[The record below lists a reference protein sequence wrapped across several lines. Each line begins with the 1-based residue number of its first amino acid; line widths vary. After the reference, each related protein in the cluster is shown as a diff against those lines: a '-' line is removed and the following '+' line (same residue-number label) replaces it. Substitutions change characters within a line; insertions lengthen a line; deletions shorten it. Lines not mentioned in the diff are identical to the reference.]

1 MMSAHTQDFDV
12 IVVGAG
18 HAGIEACLASARLGL
33 RTLMLTSNISRI
45 GYMSCNPSIGGLAKG
60 HMVREVDVLGGEMGR
75 AADETCIQF
84 KRLNSKKGP
93 AVRGSRS
100 QNDKDLY
107 SAYMTRI
114 LREQPSL
121 TVREGEVKSLLIENS
136 VCRGVV
142 LPDGSVVRAPST
154 VITTG
159 TFMNGMMHIGLKQSP
174 GGRVGDQATVGIS
187 DQLRSFGFVVRRLKT
202 GTPPRLER
210 SSIDFSKT
218 EPQYGDEVFYPF
230 SVRSESRLKLPQ
242 VECYLSHTNDRT
254 HEIIRANLSHSPM
267 FAGHIEGR
275 GPRYCP
281 SIEDKV
287 TRFAE
292 KISHQTFLEPEGLST
307 SSIYLQGISTSLP
320 AEIQLQFLKTIPGL
334 ENVRVLKPGYAVEY
348 DYIEPTQ
355 IQHTLETR
363 GISGL
368 YLAGQI
374 NGTSGY
380 EEAAAQ
386 GFMAGV
392 NASLSVL
399 GRDPFVLRRDQGYTG
414 VLIDDLV
421 TKGTKEPYRMFTSR
435 AEHRLVLREDNTI
448 KRLARLSSD
457 LGVMGEAGHARI
469 SSVLTSQDLLLAELR
484 SLVLVPN
491 AETQAALIT
500 MGTAPLLKPTT
511 GEELLRRPE
520 ISIEQLAEF
529 GIGARIAA
537 HENSM
542 TGSNSKEWSAE
553 EKLSAIELDAIDESM
568 GSVRDKREAVGE
580 ISAMNDRAVVEAVEI
595 EVKYAGYI
603 ARQGEIIEQTRK
615 LEDLKLPGDLVYSSV
630 RGLSVEEIEKLGRMR
645 PMTLG
650 QAQRISGVNPSAIQ
664 ALLVHMK
671 GRRKIKEMTLEQGFG
686 QA

>member
-1 MMSAHTQDFDV
+1 MSSQSFDI

-18 HAGIEACLASARLGL
+18 HAGIEACLAPARLGL
-33 RTLMLTSNISRI
+33 RTLMLTSNVSRI

-60 HMVREVDVLGGEMGR
+60 HMVREIDVLGGEMGR

-107 SAYMTRI
+107 SAYMHGLLHSTPN
-114 LREQPSL
+114 LE
-121 TVREGEVKSLLIENS
+121 VREGEVRSLVIERNE
-136 VCRGVV
+136 CRGVI
-142 LPDGSVVRAPST
+142 LADGSRIDARAV

-159 TFMNGMMHIGLKQSP
+159 TFMNGVMHIGLERES
-174 GGRVGDQATVGIS
+174 GGRVGDRATVGIS
-187 DQLRSFGFVVRRLKT
+187 DQLRSFGFVVQRLKT

-210 SSIDFSKT
+210 DSIDWSKT
-218 EPQYGDEVFYPF
+218 VPQYGDEVFYPF
-230 SVRSESRLKLPQ
+230 SVRSSGRLSLPQ
-242 VECYLSHTNDRT
+242 VTCYLSHTNERT
-254 HEIIRANLSHSPM
+254 HDIIRGNLDHSPM
-267 FAGHIEGR
+267 FAGHIEGS

-287 TRFAE
+287 TRFAG

-320 AEIQLQFLKTIPGL
+320 AETQLLFLKTIPGL
-334 ENVRVLKPGYAVEY
+334 ENVRVLRPGYAVEY

-355 IQHTLETR
+355 ITHTLETR
-363 GISGL
+363 GIERL

-386 GFMAGV
+386 GFIAGV
-392 NASLSVL
+392 NAARKVL
-399 GRDPFVLRRDQGYTG
+399 GRESFVLRRDQSYAG
-414 VLIDDLV
+414 VLVDDLV
-421 TKGTKEPYRMFTSR
+421 TKGTREPYRMFTSR

-448 KRLARLSSD
+448 KRLADVSRE
-457 LGVMGEAGHARI
+457 LGVMSQEGLDRI
-469 SSVLTSQDLLLAELR
+469 ESVLSAQDSLLSQIRAIT
-484 SLVLVPN
+484 LVPN
-491 AETQAALIT
+491 PETQAKLSAL
-500 MGTAPLLKPTT
+500 GTAGLLKPTT

-520 ISIEQLAEF
+520 ITIDQMSQFGVGPVALASE
-529 GIGARIAA
+529 
-537 HENSM
+537 SVS
-542 TGSNSKEWSAE
+542 GSN
-553 EKLSAIELDAIDESM
+553 ELPDSNQADPF
-568 GSVRDKREAVGE
+568 
-580 ISAMNDRAVVEAVEI
+580 VVEAVEI
-595 EVKYAGYI
+595 EIKYAGYI

-615 LEDLKLPGDLVYSSV
+615 LEELKLPSDLVYASV
-630 RGLSVEEIEKLGRMR
+630 RGLSAEEIEKLGRIR

-671 GRRKIKEMTLEQGFG
+671 GRRKIKEMTLDQGP
-686 QA
+686 QDH

>member
-1 MMSAHTQDFDV
+1 MSAPNFDV

-33 RTLMLTSNISRI
+33 RTLMLTSNIKRI

-60 HMVREVDVLGGEMGR
+60 HMVREIDVLGGEMGL

-100 QNDKDLY
+100 QNDKALY
-107 SAYMTRI
+107 SAYMTET
-114 LREQPSL
+114 LSAQPNL
-121 TVREGEVKSLLIENS
+121 TVREGEVKSLVIERNE
-136 VCRGVV
+136 CRGVV
-142 LPDGSVVRAPST
+142 LADGSRVDAKAVI
-154 VITTG
+154 ITTG
-159 TFMNGMMHIGLKQSP
+159 TFMNGVMHVGLEQSP
-174 GGRVGDQATVGIS
+174 GGRVGDRATVGIS
-187 DQLRSFGFVVRRLKT
+187 DQLRSFGFVVHRLKT
-202 GTPPRLER
+202 GTPPRLDR
-210 SSIDFSKT
+210 DSIDFSKT
-218 EPQYGDEVFYPF
+218 VPQGGDEEFYPF
-230 SVRSESRLKLPQ
+230 SVRSNGSLQLPQ
-242 VECYLSHTNDRT
+242 ITCWLSHTNERT
-254 HEIIRANLSHSPM
+254 HDIIRGNLSHSPM
-267 FAGHIEGR
+267 FAGHIEGS

-287 TRFAE
+287 TRFAD

-320 AEIQLQFLKTIPGL
+320 VETQLLFLKTIPGL
-334 ENVRVLKPGYAVEY
+334 ENVRMLRAGYAVEY

-363 GISGL
+363 AIDRL

-386 GFMAGV
+386 GFIAGV
-392 NASLSVL
+392 NASLKVL
-399 GRDPFVLRRDQGYTG
+399 GREPFVLRRDQAYTG

-448 KRLARLSSD
+448 RRLAALSKE
-457 LGVMGEAGHARI
+457 LGVMGAAGSERLDHI
-469 SSVLTSQDLLLAELR
+469 LESQDRLLAELR
-484 SLVLVPN
+484 AIVLVPN
-491 AETQAALIT
+491 AETQAKLAA
-500 MGTAPLLKPTT
+500 MGTSGLLKPTT

-520 ISIEQLAEF
+520 IEIHRMREF
-529 GIGARIAA
+529 GV
-537 HENSM
+537 
-542 TGSNSKEWSAE
+542 
-553 EKLSAIELDAIDESM
+553 ESLEV
-568 GSVRDKREAVGE
+568 SD
-580 ISAMNDRAVVEAVEI
+580 MNDRAIVEAVEI

-603 ARQGEIIEQTRK
+603 SRQGEIIEQTRK
-615 LEDLKLPGDLVYSSV
+615 LEDLKLPKDLIYASV
-630 RGLSVEEIEKLGRMR
+630 RGLSSEEIEKLGRIR

-671 GRRKIKEMTLEQGFG
+671 GRRKIKEMTLEQG
-686 QA
+686 QSS